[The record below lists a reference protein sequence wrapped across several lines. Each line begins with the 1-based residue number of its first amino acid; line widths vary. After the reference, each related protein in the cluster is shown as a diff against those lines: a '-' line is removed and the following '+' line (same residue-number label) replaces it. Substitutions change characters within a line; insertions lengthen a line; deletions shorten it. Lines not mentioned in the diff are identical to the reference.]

1 VIITIVIQRVRR
13 HWSSSFARGLG
24 ASLLVVGLS
33 AGCTSVRSNLGTSD
47 SSCYLVLPAAT
58 HAVGSHSRLLG
69 ARLLTLADLRRQ
81 APKMVTQ
88 LSPKGPP
95 TQSLCVLAFSGHF
108 TSTGVSK
115 PHGRPAG
122 PVAIVVLTRP
132 SNELLGTV
140 ILQRVPLRFSH
151 SHIG

>member
-1 VIITIVIQRVRR
+1 MIVTVIMQWVRR
-13 HWSSSFARGLG
+13 HWSSSLARGL
-24 ASLLVVGLS
+24 AVSLLVVGLS

-58 HAVGSHSRLLG
+58 HAVGSHSKLLG
-69 ARLLTLADLRRQ
+69 VRLLTLADLRRQ
-81 APKMVTQ
+81 ASKLVTQ
-88 LSPKGPP
+88 LAPKGPS
-95 TQSLCVLAFSGHF
+95 TQSLCVFAFSGDF
-108 TSTGVSK
+108 TSAGVSK
-115 PHGRPAG
+115 AHGRPAG

-140 ILQRVPLRFSH
+140 ILRRVPLRFSH